1 MDYLIISDHS
11 QSAHYANGL
20 NPERVLQ
27 QHKEIDQLNQ
37 ELAPFKIF
45 KSIESDILGDG
56 SLDYSHELLHR
67 FDLII
72 ASVHSNLKMSEEK
85 AMLRLLNAINNPF
98 TSILGHP
105 TGRLLLSRNGYPINH
120 EAIIEACVQQDV
132 VLEINAHPS
141 RLDLDWR
148 FIEMALDK
156 KAMLSINPDA
166 HQLDG
171 FDDVLY
177 GIKVAQKAWL
187 TSGRNLSSFHLE
199 EMEAFVERQKEKR
212 P

>member
-1 MDYLIISDHS
+1 
-11 QSAHYANGL
+11 
-20 NPERVLQ
+20 
-27 QHKEIDQLNQ
+27 
-37 ELAPFKIF
+37 
-45 KSIESDILGDG
+45 
-56 SLDYSHELLHR
+56 
-67 FDLII
+67 
-72 ASVHSNLKMSEEK
+72 
-85 AMLRLLNAINNPF
+85 LLNAINNPF